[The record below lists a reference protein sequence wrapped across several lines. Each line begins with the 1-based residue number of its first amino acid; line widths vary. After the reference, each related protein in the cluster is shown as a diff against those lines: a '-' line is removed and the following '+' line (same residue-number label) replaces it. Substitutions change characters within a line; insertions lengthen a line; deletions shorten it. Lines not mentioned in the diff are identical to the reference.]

1 MESVLTRNLPSIVYA
16 VTLLVAFLVGFF
28 PLEYVNVVAGI
39 AIAVMGIPHGALD
52 LHLISGRSKRHV
64 ELVIY
69 LLAILSVLIV
79 WYVAPIVMLGV
90 FLLNSAW
97 HFGDCDLQQSSR
109 WGSPLALLYGVA
121 VLVVL
126 IVPTDASVQWII
138 AAITGSTELPGWIA
152 NTTSVRW
159 IAALIVLII
168 PLLQSAD
175 LRRSGVTR
183 SVAVIIASLIM
194 PSLLA
199 FTWYFAVAHS
209 WSSMQQLRVHLE
221 PTGSWTWWRLIRSAA
236 PLTLVT
242 YAGIAIGSV
251 YLSGS
256 SILPLLFIGLSAL
269 TVPHSRLFHR
279 VYTSHA
285 GNA

>member
-138 AAITGSTELPGWIA
+138 AAITGSTELPSWIA